1 MSFTKPT
8 SLSFA
13 KLSDDDVKNKKER
26 DFQRNLR
33 LGILTLNEVRAHY
46 GLKSIGDKGRSI
58 YKGDKE
64 YERQTK

>member
-13 KLSDDDVKNKKER
+13 KSTEDVKDEER

-33 LGILTLNEVRAHY
+33 LGILTLNEVRVHY
-46 GLKSIGDKGRSI
+46 GLKPIGELGEVI
-58 YKGDKE
+58 YRAEKC
-64 YERQTK
+64 R

>member
-13 KLSDDDVKNKKER
+13 KSTDDDVKDKER

-33 LGILTLNEVRAHY
+33 LGILTLNEVRVHY
-46 GLKSIGDKGRSI
+46 GLKPIGELGEVI
-58 YKGDKE
+58 YRAEKC
-64 YERQTK
+64 R